1 MAEKDDIS
9 WQLQRRFEMIEWR
22 AYWLGRINRSDLED
36 RFGVSTPQA
45 SADLRSYQEAVPG
58 NIEYDATEKAY
69 VPSANFQ
76 PQFLRVSA
84 DRYLIQLDAILN
96 NAVPAVDTW
105 FGSVPPAAVM
115 PTVARS
121 VDAETL
127 RTLLRAI
134 TWRYEVE
141 VKYQSLTSSRRRGI
155 VPHSLAYDGHRWH
168 VRAWCAERLSFRD
181 FVLSRI
187 LSVGETRP
195 SDVDPT
201 NDVVWNTMVALKI
214 VAHPALDAS
223 QRKAIERDFGM
234 KDGVLVL
241 NSRVALAYYVIRR
254 LNLDLTEWNIPPE
267 RQQIFLTNAAE
278 VEEIQRKAK
287 AEEEIR
293 VRIAASK
300 SRG

>member
-1 MAEKDDIS
+1 MEAMTDKDDIS

-69 VPSANFQ
+69 VPSASFH
-76 PQFLRVSA
+76 PRFLRLSA

-134 TWRYEVE
+134 TWRREVE
-141 VKYQSLTSSRRRGI
+141 VEYQSLTSSRRRGI

-201 NDVVWNTMVALKI
+201 NDVVWNTMVSLKL
-214 VAHPALDAS
+214 VAHPALDDA
-223 QRKAIERDFGM
+223 QKKAIERDYGM
-234 KDGVLVL
+234 EKGELVL
-241 NSRVALAYYVIRR
+241 QSRLALSYYVIRR
-254 LNLDLTEWNIPPE
+254 LNLDLTQGEISPL
-267 RQQIFLTNAAE
+267 RQQIFLANDAEVKEVERAAE
-278 VEEIQRKAK
+278 
-287 AEEEIR
+287 AEAR
-293 VRIAASK
+293 VRIASAK
-300 SRG
+300 S

>member
-1 MAEKDDIS
+1 
-9 WQLQRRFEMIEWR
+9 
-22 AYWLGRINRSDLED
+22 
-36 RFGVSTPQA
+36 VPT
-45 SADLRSYQEAVPG
+45 AVF
-58 NIEYDATEKAY
+58 K
-69 VPSANFQ
+69 

-96 NAVPAVDTW
+96 GAVPAVDTW
-105 FGSVPPAAVM
+105 FGSPPPAAVM

-134 TWRYEVE
+134 TWRREVE
-141 VKYQSLTSSRRRGI
+141 VEYQSLTSARRRGI
-155 VPHSLAYDGHRWH
+155 VPHSLAFDGHRWH
-168 VRAWCAERLSFRD
+168 VRAWCAERHSFRD

-187 LSVGETRP
+187 LSVGESRP

-214 VAHPALDAS
+214 VAHPALDAA
-223 QRKAIERDFGM
+223 QKKAIERDFGM

-254 LNLDLTEWNIPPE
+254 LNLDLTEWKIPPE

-278 VEEIQRKAK
+278 VEEIRRKAK
-287 AEEEIR
+287 AEEEAR
-293 VRIAASK
+293 VRIVASK

>member
-1 MAEKDDIS
+1 MAEKEDIS

-76 PQFLRVSA
+76 PRFLRVSA

-134 TWRYEVE
+134 TWRREVE
-141 VKYQSLTSSRRRGI
+141 VEYQSLTSSRRRGI

-201 NDVVWNTMVALKI
+201 NDVVWNTMVSLKI
-214 VAHPALDAS
+214 VAHPALDDA
-223 QRKAIERDFGM
+223 QKKAIERDYGM
-234 KDGVLVL
+234 EKGELVL
-241 NSRVALAYYVIRR
+241 QSRLALSYYVIRR
-254 LNLDLTEWNIPPE
+254 LNLDLTQGEISPL
-267 RQQIFLTNAAE
+267 RQQIFLANDGEVKEAEQAAE
-278 VEEIQRKAK
+278 
-287 AEEEIR
+287 AEARI
-293 VRIAASK
+293 RIASAK
-300 SRG
+300 SRA

>member
-1 MAEKDDIS
+1 MADKDDIR
-9 WQLQRRFEMIEWR
+9 WGLQRRFELIEWR

-45 SADLRSYQEAVPG
+45 SADLRSYQEAAPG

-69 VPSANFQ
+69 VPSEKFH
-76 PQFLRVSA
+76 PEFLRLSA

-96 NAVPAVDTW
+96 GAVPAVDTW
-105 FGSVPPAAVM
+105 FGSPPPAAVM

-127 RTLLRAI
+127 RTLLKAI
-134 TWRYEVE
+134 TWRREVE
-141 VKYQSLTSSRRRGI
+141 VEYQSLTSARRRGI
-155 VPHSLAYDGHRWH
+155 VPHSLAFDGHRWH

-187 LSVGETRP
+187 LSVGDSRP

-214 VAHPALDAS
+214 VPHPALAPA
-223 QRKAIERDFGM
+223 QKKAIELDYGM
-234 KDGVLVL
+234 EDGVLVL
-241 NSRVALAYYVIRR
+241 NSRLALAYYVIRR
-254 LNLDLTEWNIPPE
+254 LNLDLTEWKIPPE

-278 VEEIQRKAK
+278 VEEIGRNAR
-287 AEEEIR
+287 AEEESL
-293 VRIAASK
+293 VRAWAK

>member
-45 SADLRSYQEAVPG
+45 SADLRSYQEAAPG

-69 VPSANFQ
+69 VPSANFR

-134 TWRYEVE
+134 TWRREVE
-141 VKYQSLTSSRRRGI
+141 VEYQSLTSSRRRGI

-201 NDVVWNTMVALKI
+201 NDVVWNTMVCLKI
-214 VAHPALDAS
+214 VAHPALDDA
-223 QRKAIERDFGM
+223 QKKAIERDYGM
-234 KDGVLVL
+234 ENGELVL
-241 NSRVALAYYVIRR
+241 QSRLALSYYVIRR
-254 LNLDLTEWNIPPE
+254 LNLDLTQGQISPL
-267 RQQIFLTNAAE
+267 RQQIFLANDAEVKEVERAAE
-278 VEEIQRKAK
+278 
-287 AEEEIR
+287 AEAR
-293 VRIAASK
+293 VRIASTK
-300 SRG
+300 SRT